1 MLLQMLDPAP
11 NEGRVPLQGKP
22 VIRERNSPELDHA
35 IVLADPFDFREDV
48 EAWSASEPDTGL

>member
-1 MLLQMLDPAP
+1 M
-11 NEGRVPLQGKP
+11 PLQGKP

-48 EAWSASEPDTGL
+48 EAWSTSEPDTGL